1 MDVGIKEL
9 RDGLSRRLADVRA
22 GHTITVTDHGRPIAR
37 IVPVG
42 RPNML
47 EQLIAEGKVRQPGSR
62 KLASRKPVAARGTVT
77 DLIADQRR

>member
-1 MDVGIKEL
+1 MEIGIEEL

-22 GHTITVTDHGRPIAR
+22 GHTITITDHGRPIAR

-47 EQLIAEGKVRQPGSR
+47 EQLVAEGKVRRPGSR
-62 KLASRKPVAARGTVT
+62 KQASRKPVAALGTVT